1 MITIPL
7 TIINDCYTL
16 MCMANITYNVNMNI
30 VIIGILK
37 TNISTITKRQ
47 IRQQTITLNI
57 NSITYNRNI
66 EN

>member
-7 TIINDCYTL
+7 TINDYYTL
-16 MCMANITYNVNMNI
+16 MCTANITYNVNINI

-37 TNISTITKRQ
+37 TNTSTITKRQ
-47 IRQQTITLNI
+47 IRQQTISLNI